1 MSHQAEAFVLSSLSG
16 LSQAGRSLQRAG
28 ESSSDNMPESPSRL
42 LTEEK
47 PQSHKLLSAPKHR
60 YVSLRGT
67 SETPPDFNT
76 ALKDRE
82 AVYHRVYETAHG
94 TSWESLASST
104 SLGRAGQ
111 GLQVLLSLPFSVP
124 TLQRKVLTRDAIQ
137 INLLLAM
144 EHVTK
149 EDAELHDK
157 YANERNRGL

>member
-1 MSHQAEAFVLSSLSG
+1 M
-16 LSQAGRSLQRAG
+16 
-28 ESSSDNMPESPSRL
+28 
-42 LTEEK
+42 
-47 PQSHKLLSAPKHR
+47 
-60 YVSLRGT
+60 
-67 SETPPDFNT
+67 
-76 ALKDRE
+76 
-82 AVYHRVYETAHG
+82 YETAHG